1 MLVPLT
7 ALFNSLFASCT
18 VPKAWGDTLMSLI
31 FKKGDP
37 ALWGNYRPIAVV
49 NLFAKVYAMVLNDR
63 LSTWAEANCVRS
75 PTQTGFRPHRATTH
89 NIFTLQHVINSY
101 KAQGNRPLY
110 CCFIDLAKAYDSV
123 PRDKLWAR
131 LHHLGIRGRML
142 FAVKSLYDCG
152 TALHIKTPLGMLD
165 PIFATVGVKQGCPL
179 SPTLFSLFIDSLP
192 EFVALRCPYLGPML
206 RQRRVPVLLHCD
218 DTALLADSQLHLQLL
233 LDLVNEWCHMHGMD
247 ISVVKSVVVVFNREK
262 PPPLSTC
269 RLKGVALP
277 VRLEFL
283 YLGVLLHCTKGVKAS
298 ITRAATRG
306 RAATAAMLRRLHEL
320 DLGSSV
326 RTTLSLYSAGPMQA
340 MLYGCEVWGQHCMST
355 ADPAVSGLVMEQVH
369 RNFVRHTLGMR
380 QKCKAWV
387 AFREAGM
394 YPLQHACLAR
404 MLKFVENIL
413 ALPAADVCRKAML
426 ECIDWA
432 HQPAGVDLRGAWVQQ
447 LVALVA
453 HVCPADVPLID
464 LIDLPRSHLDVDAC
478 MRAWRSH
485 YHATVWG
492 GLAADPRTAPSL
504 DVTMCTYHRCFAM
517 DLPIAGEHWLMPP
530 HLTTPRMPLHH
541 VLSISRF
548 RTGCHDLAVQRLRMA
563 PAPGG
568 QRVPRQQRYCF
579 CCIPVVAGA
588 ERPVQD
594 ELHCILECTSLHDAR
609 ASYPSLFAHT
619 NAQQAVHPTLQTMF
633 TAPGSVRA
641 LASFVH
647 THVLPMGAVLA
658 PLPPT

>member
-1 MLVPLT
+1 
-7 ALFNSLFASCT
+7 
-18 VPKAWGDTLMSLI
+18 
-31 FKKGDP
+31 
-37 ALWGNYRPIAVV
+37 
-49 NLFAKVYAMVLNDR
+49 
-63 LSTWAEANCVRS
+63 
-75 PTQTGFRPHRATTH
+75 
-89 NIFTLQHVINSY
+89 
-101 KAQGNRPLY
+101 
-110 CCFIDLAKAYDSV
+110 
-123 PRDKLWAR
+123 
-131 LHHLGIRGRML
+131 
-142 FAVKSLYDCG
+142 
-152 TALHIKTPLGMLD
+152 MLD

-233 LDLVNEWCHMHGMD
+233 LDLVHEWCCMHGMD

-298 ITRAATRG
+298 VTRAAARG

-380 QKCKAWV
+380 QKCKAWI

-453 HVCPADVPLID
+453 HVCPADVPLTD

-517 DLPIAGEHWLMPP
+517 DLPVAGEHWLMPP

-541 VLSISRF
+541 VLSMSRF

-563 PAPGG
+563 PTTGG

-579 CCIPVVAGA
+579 CCMPAVAGA